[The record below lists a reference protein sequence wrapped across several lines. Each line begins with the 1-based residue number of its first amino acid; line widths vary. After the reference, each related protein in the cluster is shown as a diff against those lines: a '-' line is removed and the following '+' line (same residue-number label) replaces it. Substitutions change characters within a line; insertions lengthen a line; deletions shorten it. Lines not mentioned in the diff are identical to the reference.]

1 MIERPNQ
8 GISHG
13 HSNMS
18 RRKARGRN
26 ATADQLVK
34 PKAEQLFNP
43 YQPVAALG
51 GEALDLIHD
60 GSMRILE
67 EIGLEILNERAL
79 GLYEQDGA
87 RVDWDLQRVYIDRE
101 KLMPRLA
108 TVPPQFTMHSRN
120 PERNRLVGKN
130 AVNFTTV
137 ASAPNS
143 SDMEGGR
150 RTGNFEDYCNFM
162 RLAQSYDV
170 IDFLSGYPVEP
181 IDIHPE
187 TRHLDATLAALT
199 LTDRAFALYCLGGGR
214 VNDGI
219 EMTAIA
225 RGVDRE
231 TMKSEPS
238 IITVVN
244 TNSPLRVDGSML
256 DGLIEMAENGQPTI
270 VTPFTLSGA
279 MCPITIA
286 GALAQQNAEA
296 LGVIALS
303 QIVNP
308 GAPMV
313 YGGFT
318 SNADMRSGAPAFG
331 TPEYTRAAWATGQLT
346 RRYNLP
352 FRSSNTN
359 ASNCVDAQAAWESQM
374 SLWGAVMGHAH
385 IVKHAAGWLEGG
397 LCASFEKFIID
408 IDMLQMM
415 AETLKPLQVDES
427 TLALDAIVEAG
438 HGGHFFGTAHTMA
451 NYTTAFYEPLVSD
464 WSNFETWQENGEQ
477 TAYQRANRVYRQTL
491 KDFEEPEMPATVRES
506 LEQYARERRHEVELA
521 R

>member
-1 MIERPNQ
+1 
-8 GISHG
+8 
-13 HSNMS
+13 MS
-18 RRKARGRN
+18 RRRVRKRS
-26 ATADQLVK
+26 ATPDQLVK

-43 YQPVAALG
+43 YRPIEALDP
-51 GEALDLIHD
+51 EALDLIHD

-67 EIGLEILNERAL
+67 EIGLEVLNEDAL
-79 GLYEQDGA
+79 ALYEQDGA
-87 RVDWDLQRVYIDRE
+87 RVDWDLQRVYIDRQ
-101 KLMPRLA
+101 KLLPRLA
-108 TVPPQFTMHSRN
+108 TVPTEFTMHARN
-120 PERNRLVGKN
+120 PDRNRLVGRN
-130 AVNFTTV
+130 AINFTTV

-143 SDMEGGR
+143 SDLEGGR

-170 IDFLSGYPVEP
+170 IDFISGYPVEP
-181 IDIHPE
+181 IDIHHE

-199 LTDRAFALYCLGGGR
+199 LTDRAFSLYCLGGGR

-231 TMKSEPS
+231 TLKTQPS

-331 TPEYTRAAWATGQLT
+331 TPEYTRAAWATGQLA

-374 SLWGAVMGHAH
+374 SL
-385 IVKHAAGWLEGG
+385 
-397 LCASFEKFIID
+397 
-408 IDMLQMM
+408 
-415 AETLKPLQVDES
+415 
-427 TLALDAIVEAG
+427 
-438 HGGHFFGTAHTMA
+438 
-451 NYTTAFYEPLVSD
+451 
-464 WSNFETWQENGEQ
+464 
-477 TAYQRANRVYRQTL
+477 
-491 KDFEEPEMPATVRES
+491 
-506 LEQYARERRHEVELA
+506 
-521 R
+521 

>member
-1 MIERPNQ
+1 
-8 GISHG
+8 
-13 HSNMS
+13 MS
-18 RRKARGRN
+18 RRRGRGRKI
-26 ATADQLVK
+26 AAEQVLA
-34 PKAEQLFNP
+34 PKLGQLFNP
-43 YQPVAALG
+43 YQPIEALDS
-51 GEALDLIHD
+51 EALDLIHD
-60 GSMRILE
+60 ASMRILE
-67 EIGLEILNERAL
+67 DIGLEVLNETAL
-79 GLYEQDGA
+79 GLYEADGA
-87 RVDWDLQRVYIDRE
+87 RVDWDQQKVFLDRE
-101 KLMPRLA
+101 QVMARIA
-108 TVPPQFTMHSRN
+108 TVPPSFTMHSRN
-120 PERNRLVGKN
+120 PGRDRQVGGN
-130 AVNFTTV
+130 AINFTTV

-143 SDMEGGR
+143 SDLEGGR

-162 RLAQSYDV
+162 RLTQSYDV

-199 LTDRAFALYCLGGGR
+199 LTDRAFSLYCLGGGR

-231 TMKSEPS
+231 TLKSEPS

-244 TNSPLRVDGSML
+244 TNSPLRVDGPML
-256 DGLIEMAENGQPTI
+256 DGLIEM
-270 VTPFTLSGA
+270 A

-303 QIVNP
+303 QIVKP

-374 SLWGAVMGHAH
+374 SLWGAVMGQAH
-385 IVKHAAGWLEGG
+385 VIKHAAGWLEGG

-415 AETLKPLQVDES
+415 RETLQPLQVDES

-438 HGGHFFGTAHTMA
+438 HGGHFFGTSHTMA

-464 WSNFETWQENGEQ
+464 WSNYETWSENGGQ
-477 TAYQRANRVYRQTL
+477 TAFQRANRIYRQTL
-491 KDFEEPEMPATVRES
+491 ADYEEPPMEASVRES
-506 LEQYARERRHEVELA
+506 LRQYADERRREVEAA

>member
-1 MIERPNQ
+1 MT
-8 GISHG
+8 
-13 HSNMS
+13 
-18 RRKARGRN
+18 RRRGRKRGPSPE
-26 ATADQLVK
+26 QVIK
-34 PKAEQLFNP
+34 PAAQQLFNP
-43 YQPVAALG
+43 YAPIEALDSAG
-51 GEALDLIHD
+51 LDLIHD

-67 EIGLEILNERAL
+67 EIGLEVLNETAL

-101 KLMPRLA
+101 KLMERIS
-108 TVPPQFTMHSRN
+108 TVPSEFVMHARN
-120 PERNRLVGKN
+120 PQRNRLVGRN
-130 AVNFTTV
+130 AINFTTV

-143 SDMEGGR
+143 SDLEGGR
-150 RTGNFEDYCNFM
+150 RTGNFEDYSNFL
-162 RLAQSYDV
+162 RLAQHYDV

-199 LTDRAFALYCLGGGR
+199 ITDKSYGLYCLGGGR

-219 EMTAIA
+219 EMSAIA

-231 TMKSEPS
+231 TLKSEPS
-238 IITVVN
+238 IVTVVN

-256 DGLIEMAENGQPTI
+256 DGLIEMAQNGQPTI

-286 GALAQQNAEA
+286 GALTQQNAEA

-308 GAPMV
+308 GAPMA

-331 TPEYTRAAWATGQLT
+331 TPEYTRAAWASGQLA
-346 RRYNLP
+346 RRYNIP

-359 ASNCVDAQAAWESQM
+359 ASNTVDAQAAWESQM
-374 SLWGAVMGHAH
+374 SLWGAVMGHAQ

-427 TLALDAIVEAG
+427 TLALDAIREAG
-438 HGGHFFGTAHTMA
+438 HGGHFFGTSHTIA
-451 NYTTAFYEPLVSD
+451 NYSTAFYEPIVSD
-464 WSNFETWQENGEQ
+464 WSNFETWEERGSL
-477 TAYQRANRVYRQTL
+477 TAYQRANKVYRQVL
-491 KDFEEPEMPATVRES
+491 KDFVEPEIEDSVRQS
-506 LEQYARERRHEVELA
+506 LEEYVRERRREIDLS

>member
-1 MIERPNQ
+1 
-8 GISHG
+8 
-13 HSNMS
+13 
-18 RRKARGRN
+18 
-26 ATADQLVK
+26 
-34 PKAEQLFNP
+34 
-43 YQPVAALG
+43 
-51 GEALDLIHD
+51 
-60 GSMRILE
+60 
-67 EIGLEILNERAL
+67 
-79 GLYEQDGA
+79 
-87 RVDWDLQRVYIDRE
+87 
-101 KLMPRLA
+101 
-108 TVPPQFTMHSRN
+108 
-120 PERNRLVGKN
+120 
-130 AVNFTTV
+130 
-137 ASAPNS
+137 
-143 SDMEGGR
+143 
-150 RTGNFEDYCNFM
+150 M
-162 RLAQSYDV
+162 RLAQSFDI

-199 LTDRAFALYCLGGGR
+199 LTDKAFSLYCLGGGR

-244 TNSPLRVDGSML
+244 TNSPLRVDGPML

-270 VTPFTLSGA
+270 VTPFTLAGA

-331 TPEYTRAAWATGQLT
+331 TPEYTRAAWVTGQLT

-415 AETLKPLQVDES
+415 AQVLKPLQVDES

-438 HGGHFFGTAHTMA
+438 HGGHFFGTAHTLA

-464 WSNFETWQENGEQ
+464 WSNFETWTENGEL
-477 TAYQRANRVYRQTL
+477 TAYQRANRIYRNRL
-491 KDFEEPEMPATVRES
+491 EAFEEPPMDAAIRES
-506 LEQYARERRHEVELA
+506 LEQYARERRREVELA

>member
-1 MIERPNQ
+1 MIRKR
-8 GISHG
+8 
-13 HSNMS
+13 S
-18 RRKARGRN
+18 RKRTVN
-26 ATADQLVK
+26 SEQLVK
-34 PKAEQLFNP
+34 PRLEQLFNP
-43 YQPVAALG
+43 YAPIEVLSDDD
-51 GEALDLIHD
+51 LDLIHD

-67 EIGLEILNERAL
+67 DIGLEILNERAL
-79 GLYEQDGA
+79 GLYEADGA
-87 RVDWDLQRVYIDRE
+87 KVDWDLQLVYLDRE
-101 KLMPRLA
+101 RIMARLQ
-108 TVPPQFTMHSRN
+108 TVPSEFIMHSRN
-120 PERNRLVGKN
+120 AERNRLVGRN
-130 AVNFTTV
+130 AINFTPV
-137 ASAPNS
+137 SSAPNC
-143 SDMEGGR
+143 SDLEGGR
-150 RTGNFEDYCNFM
+150 RTGNFEDYCNFL
-162 RLAQSYDV
+162 RLAQGADV
-170 IDFLSGYPVEP
+170 IDFISGYPVEP
-181 IDIHPE
+181 IDIPPD

-199 LTDRAFALYCLGGGR
+199 LTDRAFSCYCLGGGR

-225 RGVDRE
+225 RGVDRQ
-231 TMKSEPS
+231 TLQKEPS

-331 TPEYTRAAWATGQLT
+331 TPEYTKAALASGQLA

-359 ASNCVDAQAAWESQM
+359 ASNCVDAQSAWESEM
-374 SLWGAVMGHAH
+374 SLWGSVMGHAQ
-385 IVKHAAGWLEGG
+385 IIKHAAGWLEGG

-415 AETLKPLQVDES
+415 AETLKPIEVNES
-427 TLALDAIVEAG
+427 TLALDAIREAG
-438 HGGHFFGTAHTMA
+438 HGGHFFGTSHTLA
-451 NYTTAFYEPLVSD
+451 NYATAFYQPIVSD
-464 WSNFETWQENGEQ
+464 WSNYETWVEKGEK
-477 TAYQRANRVYRQTL
+477 TAYQRANEIYRQRL
-491 KDFEEPEMPATVRES
+491 IDYKEPPIGEQVRVS
-506 LEQYARERRHEVELA
+506 LEKYGAERRGEIESQK
-521 R
+521 

>member
-1 MIERPNQ
+1 MT
-8 GISHG
+8 
-13 HSNMS
+13 
-18 RRKARGRN
+18 RRKGRRRGSP
-26 ATADQLVK
+26 TVDQVIQ

-43 YQPVAALG
+43 YAPVEILSG
-51 GEALDLIHD
+51 DDLELIHD
-60 GSMRILE
+60 GAMRILE
-67 EIGLEILNERAL
+67 DIGLEILNEKAL
-79 GLYEQDGA
+79 ALYEADGA
-87 RVDWDLQRVYIDRE
+87 RVDWDLQRVYVDRNHVL
-101 KLMPRLA
+101 KRLE
-108 TVPPQFTMHSRN
+108 TVPSQFTLHSRN
-120 PERNRLVGKN
+120 PARNRQIGGN
-130 AVNFTTV
+130 AINFTTV

-143 SDMEGGR
+143 SDLEGGR
-150 RTGNFEDYCNFM
+150 RTGNFEDYCNFL
-162 RLAQSYDV
+162 RLAQGFDV

-181 IDIHPE
+181 VDIQPE
-187 TRHLDATLAALT
+187 TRHLDASLAAFT

-231 TMKSEPS
+231 TLKSEPS

-256 DGLIEMAENGQPTI
+256 DGLMEMAQNGQPTI

-286 GALAQQNAEA
+286 GALAQQTAEA
-296 LGVIALS
+296 LGVIMLS

-318 SNADMRSGAPAFG
+318 SNADMRSGSPAFG
-331 TPEYTRAAWATGQLT
+331 TPEYTRAAFASGQLA

-359 ASNCVDAQAAWESQM
+359 ASNCVDAQAALESQM
-374 SLWGAVMGHAH
+374 SLWGAVMGHAQ
-385 IVKHAAGWLEGG
+385 IIKHAAGWLEGG

-415 AETLKPLQVDES
+415 AKTLQPIEVNES
-427 TLALDAIVEAG
+427 TLALDAIKEAG
-438 HGGHFFGTAHTMA
+438 HGGHFFATAHTMA
-451 NYTTAFYEPLVSD
+451 NYTTAFHEPMVSD
-464 WSNFETWQENGEQ
+464 WSNYETWEENGKL
-477 TAYQRANRVYRQTL
+477 TAYQRANKVYRQKLKEYQPPDMDESTRSTL
-491 KDFEEPEMPATVRES
+491 EAYVD
-506 LEQYARERRHEVELA
+506 ERREEI
-521 R
+521 RST

>member
-1 MIERPNQ
+1 MMNRKRN
-8 GISHG
+8 
-13 HSNMS
+13 
-18 RRKARGRN
+18 RRRGAS
-26 ATADQLVK
+26 ATPAQLIK
-34 PKAEQLFNP
+34 PKLEQLFNP
-43 YQPVAALG
+43 YAPIEVLS
-51 GEALDLIHD
+51 EDDLDLIHD

-67 EIGLEILNERAL
+67 DIGLEVLNERAL
-79 GLYEQDGA
+79 GLYEADGA
-87 RVDWDLQRVYIDRE
+87 KVDWDLQRVYLSRERVMDR
-101 KLMPRLA
+101 LQ
-108 TVPPQFTMHSRN
+108 TVPSQFTLHARN
-120 PERNRLVGKN
+120 SERNKLIGGN
-130 AVNFTTV
+130 AINFTTV

-143 SDMEGGR
+143 SDLEGGR
-150 RTGNFEDYCNFM
+150 RTGNFEDYCNFL
-162 RLAQSYDV
+162 RLAQSYD
-170 IDFLSGYPVEP
+170 IIGFLSGYPVEP
-181 IDIHPE
+181 IDIPPD
-187 TRHLDATLAALT
+187 TRQLDATLAALT
-199 LTDRAFALYCLGGGR
+199 LTDRAFSCYCLGGGR

-225 RGVDRE
+225 RDVDRE
-231 TMKSEPS
+231 TLKNEPS

-244 TNSPLRVDGSML
+244 TNSPLRVDGPML
-256 DGLIEMAENGQPTI
+256 DGLMEMAENGQPTI

-286 GALAQQNAEA
+286 GALTQQNAEA

-331 TPEYTRAAWATGQLT
+331 TPEFTKAALASGQLA

-374 SLWGAVMGHAH
+374 SLWGAVMGHAQ
-385 IVKHAAGWLEGG
+385 IIKHAAGWLEGG

-415 AETLKPLQVDES
+415 AETLKPIEVNE
-427 TLALDAIVEAG
+427 TTMALDAIREAG
-438 HGGHFFGTAHTMA
+438 HGGHFFGTAHTLA
-451 NYTTAFYEPLVSD
+451 NYTTAFYEPIVSD
-464 WSNFETWQENGEQ
+464 WSNYETWAEKGEK
-477 TAYQRANRVYRQTL
+477 TAYQRANKVYRQCL
-491 KDFEEPEMPATVRES
+491 ADYQQPPIDEQVKLS
-506 LEQYARERRHEVELA
+506 LEKYVVQRRQELETQK
-521 R
+521 

>member
-1 MIERPNQ
+1 MMNRKRN
-8 GISHG
+8 
-13 HSNMS
+13 
-18 RRKARGRN
+18 RRRGAS
-26 ATADQLVK
+26 ATPAQLIK
-34 PKAEQLFNP
+34 PKLEQLFNP
-43 YQPVAALG
+43 YAPIEVLS
-51 GEALDLIHD
+51 EDDLDLIHD

-67 EIGLEILNERAL
+67 DIGLEVLNERAL
-79 GLYEQDGA
+79 GLYEADGA
-87 RVDWDLQRVYIDRE
+87 KVDWDLQRVYLSRERVMDR
-101 KLMPRLA
+101 LQ
-108 TVPPQFTMHSRN
+108 TVPSQFTLHARN
-120 PERNRLVGKN
+120 SERNKLIGGN
-130 AVNFTTV
+130 AINFTTV

-143 SDMEGGR
+143 SDLEGGR
-150 RTGNFEDYCNFM
+150 RTGNFEDYCNFL
-162 RLAQSYDV
+162 RLAQSYD
-170 IDFLSGYPVEP
+170 IIGFLSGYPVEP
-181 IDIHPE
+181 IDIPPD

-199 LTDRAFALYCLGGGR
+199 LTDRAFSCYCLGGGR

-225 RGVDRE
+225 RDVDRE
-231 TMKSEPS
+231 TLKNEPS

-244 TNSPLRVDGSML
+244 TNSPLRVDGPML
-256 DGLIEMAENGQPTI
+256 DGLMEMAENGQPTI

-286 GALAQQNAEA
+286 GALTQQNAEA

-331 TPEYTRAAWATGQLT
+331 TPEFTKAALASGQLA

-374 SLWGAVMGHAH
+374 SLWGAVMGHAQ
-385 IVKHAAGWLEGG
+385 IIKHAAGWLEGG

-415 AETLKPLQVDES
+415 AETLKPIEVNE
-427 TLALDAIVEAG
+427 TTMALDAIREAG
-438 HGGHFFGTAHTMA
+438 HGGHFFGTAHTLA
-451 NYTTAFYEPLVSD
+451 NYTTAFYEPIVSD
-464 WSNFETWQENGEQ
+464 WSNYETWAEKGEK
-477 TAYQRANRVYRQTL
+477 TAYQRANKVYRQCL
-491 KDFEEPEMPATVRES
+491 ADYQQPPIDEQVKLS
-506 LEQYARERRHEVELA
+506 LEKYVVQRRQELETQK
-521 R
+521 

>member
-1 MIERPNQ
+1 MA
-8 GISHG
+8 
-13 HSNMS
+13 
-18 RRKARGRN
+18 RRTGRRRSSP
-26 ATADQLVK
+26 AVEQVIP

-43 YQPVAALG
+43 YAPVEILSSDDL
-51 GEALDLIHD
+51 ELIHD
-60 GSMRILE
+60 GAMRILE
-67 EIGLEILNERAL
+67 EIGLEILNEKAL
-79 GLYEQDGA
+79 ALYEADGA
-87 RVDWDLQRVYIDRE
+87 RVDWDLQRVYLDR
-101 KLMPRLA
+101 KHVMQRLES
-108 TVPPQFTMHSRN
+108 VPSKFTLHSRD
-120 PERNRLVGKN
+120 PVRNRQIGGN

-143 SDMEGGR
+143 SDLEGGR
-150 RTGNFEDYCNFM
+150 RTGNFEDYCNFL
-162 RLAQSYDV
+162 RLTQSFDV

-181 IDIHPE
+181 VDIHPD
-187 TRHLDATLAALT
+187 TRHLDASLAAFT
-199 LTDRAFALYCLGGGR
+199 LTDRAFSLYCLGGGR

-231 TMKSEPS
+231 TLKSEPS

-244 TNSPLRVDGSML
+244 TNSPLRVDGPML

-286 GALAQQNAEA
+286 GALAQQTAEA
-296 LGVIALS
+296 LGVIMLS

-318 SNADMRSGAPAFG
+318 SNADMRSGSPAFG
-331 TPEYTRAAWATGQLT
+331 TPEYTRAAFASGQLA
-346 RRYNLP
+346 RRYNIP

-374 SLWGAVMGHAH
+374 SLWGAVMGGAQV
-385 IVKHAAGWLEGG
+385 IKHAAGWLEGG

-415 AETLKPLQVDES
+415 AKTLQPLEVNES
-427 TLALDAIVEAG
+427 TLALDAIREAG
-438 HGGHFFGTAHTMA
+438 HGGHFFATAHTMA
-451 NYTTAFYEPLVSD
+451 NYTTAFHEPMVSD
-464 WSNFETWQENGEQ
+464 WSNYETWVEKGEL
-477 TAYQRANRVYRQTL
+477 TALQRANKIYRQKL
-491 KDFEEPEMPATVRES
+491 KDYEPPAMEASTRAA
-506 LEQYARERRHEVELA
+506 LEAYADERREEIQKT
-521 R
+521 

>member
-1 MIERPNQ
+1 MIRKR
-8 GISHG
+8 
-13 HSNMS
+13 S
-18 RRKARGRN
+18 RKRTVN
-26 ATADQLVK
+26 PEQLVK
-34 PKAEQLFNP
+34 PRLEQLFNP
-43 YQPVAALG
+43 YAPIEVLSDDD
-51 GEALDLIHD
+51 LDLIHD

-67 EIGLEILNERAL
+67 DIGLEILNERAL
-79 GLYEQDGA
+79 GLYEADGA
-87 RVDWDLQRVYIDRE
+87 KVDWDLQLVYLDRE
-101 KLMPRLA
+101 RIMARLQ
-108 TVPPQFTMHSRN
+108 TVPSEFIMHSRN
-120 PERNRLVGKN
+120 AERNRLVGRN
-130 AVNFTTV
+130 AINFTPV
-137 ASAPNS
+137 SSAPNC
-143 SDMEGGR
+143 SDLEGGR
-150 RTGNFEDYCNFM
+150 RTGNFEDYCNFL
-162 RLAQSYDV
+162 RLAQGADV
-170 IDFLSGYPVEP
+170 IDFISGYPVEP
-181 IDIHPE
+181 IDIPPD

-199 LTDRAFALYCLGGGR
+199 LTDRAFSCYCLGGGR

-225 RGVDRE
+225 RGVDRQ
-231 TMKSEPS
+231 TLRKEPS

-331 TPEYTRAAWATGQLT
+331 TPEYTKAALASGQLA

-359 ASNCVDAQAAWESQM
+359 ASNCVDAQSAWESEM
-374 SLWGAVMGHAH
+374 SLWGSVMGHAQ
-385 IVKHAAGWLEGG
+385 IIKHAAGWLEGG

-415 AETLKPLQVDES
+415 AETLKPIEVNES
-427 TLALDAIVEAG
+427 TLALDAIREAG
-438 HGGHFFGTAHTMA
+438 HGGHFFGTSHTLA
-451 NYTTAFYEPLVSD
+451 NYATAFYQPIVSD
-464 WSNFETWQENGEQ
+464 WSNYETWVEKGEK
-477 TAYQRANRVYRQTL
+477 TAYQRANEIYRQRL
-491 KDFEEPEMPATVRES
+491 IDYKEPPIGEQVRIS
-506 LEQYARERRHEVELA
+506 LEKYGAERRGEIESQK
-521 R
+521 

>member
-1 MIERPNQ
+1 MNRKR
-8 GISHG
+8 
-13 HSNMS
+13 S
-18 RRKARGRN
+18 RRRSV
-26 ATADQLVK
+26 TPEQLLRPK
-34 PKAEQLFNP
+34 PEQLFNP
-43 YQPVAALG
+43 YTPIEVLG
-51 GEALDLIHD
+51 EDDLDLIHD

-67 EIGLEILNERAL
+67 DIGLEVLNERAL
-79 GLYEQDGA
+79 GLYEADGA
-87 RVDWDLQRVYIDRE
+87 KVDWDLQRVYLDRE
-101 KLMPRLA
+101 RLMPRLQ
-108 TVPPQFTMHSRN
+108 TVPSEFIMHAPN
-120 PERNRLVGKN
+120 TERNRLVGGN
-130 AVNFTTV
+130 AINFTTV
-137 ASAPNS
+137 SSAPNS
-143 SDMEGGR
+143 SDLEGGR
-150 RTGNFEDYCNFM
+150 RSGNFEDYCNFL
-162 RLAQSYDV
+162 RLAQGADI
-170 IDFLSGYPVEP
+170 IDFFSGYPVEP
-181 IDIHPE
+181 IDIPPH

-199 LTDRAFALYCLGGGR
+199 LTDRAFSCYCLGGGR

-225 RGVDRE
+225 RGIDRE
-231 TMKSEPS
+231 TLKKEPG

-308 GAPMV
+308 GTPMV

-331 TPEYTRAAWATGQLT
+331 TPEYTKAALASGQLA

-359 ASNCVDAQAAWESQM
+359 ASNCVDAQSAWESQM
-374 SLWGAVMGHAH
+374 SLWGAVMGHAQ
-385 IVKHAAGWLEGG
+385 IIKHAAGWLEGG

-415 AETLKPLQVDES
+415 AETLKPIEVNES
-427 TLALDAIVEAG
+427 TLALDSINEAG
-438 HGGHFFGTAHTMA
+438 HGGHFFGTSHTLA
-451 NYTTAFYEPLVSD
+451 NYTSAFYEPLVSD
-464 WSNFETWQENGEQ
+464 WSNFETWAEKGEK
-477 TAYQRANRVYRQTL
+477 TAYQRANEIYRQRL
-491 KDFEEPEMPATVRES
+491 NDYQQPPVDDQIRIS
-506 LEQYARERRHEVELA
+506 LEKYVNERRSELESQK
-521 R
+521 